1 MELFG
6 TFLLVGSVLL
16 GAGMVSFLE
25 KANKRNI
32 IKLLL
37 TLSGGFLLALSFTHL
52 IPEIYHSSSKNI
64 IGYFVLLGFIV
75 QLVLEYFSKGIE
87 HGHIHTH
94 DHNIKQNLP
103 WALFIALSIHSILEG
118 MPLQSDLHLVGQEST
133 LTHVHSHEH
142 AQDFGKSGLL
152 LGVVLHKIPVAIAL
166 MTLFLSSK
174 MSIKKSWILI
184 LIFSLMAP
192 LGTMLGHFGS
202 KIIIINFDILLAI
215 VVGMFLHIS
224 TTIIFES
231 TVNHKFNFLKLVS
244 LFIGIALALIGVNF

>member
-1 MELFG
+1 MELLG
-6 TFLLVGSVLL
+6 TFLLVGSVFL

-25 KANKRNI
+25 KANKHNI

-52 IPEIYHSSSKNI
+52 IPEIYHSSSEK
-64 IGYFVLLGFIV
+64 IGYFILLGFII

-87 HGHIHTH
+87 HGHVHSH
-94 DHNIKQNLP
+94 KHNLKQNLP
-103 WALFIALSIHSILEG
+103 WALFIALSLHSILEG
-118 MPLQSDLHLVGQEST
+118 MPLQNDIHSVVQESSVVDT
-133 LTHVHSHEH
+133 DFHDHAKHV
-142 AQDFGKSGLL
+142 GIRGLL

-174 MSIKKSWILI
+174 MSAKKSWFLI

-192 LGTMLGHFGS
+192 LGAMLGHFGS
-202 KIIIINFDILLAI
+202 KIITINFNILLAI

-231 TVNHKFNFLKLVS
+231 SVNHKFNLLKLVS
-244 LFIGIALALIGVNF
+244 LFTGIALALIGVNF